1 MCLYSHEQIGG
12 GRLPRVKVLAVGGT
26 IAGIGTDDGRTTQYE
41 AGVIG
46 IGQLLEAVP
55 QLRRLAEIGSAQVAN
70 IPSFAVTGDLWL
82 SIASRVNEELAGDDC
97 DGIVVTHG
105 TDTLEETAYFLNLT
119 VKSRKPVVV
128 TGAMRPATALS
139 ADGPLNLYNAVAL
152 AASRSAEGRGVL
164 ITLNDAIGSARDMSK
179 RHTTTADAFG
189 QRDFGLLGWIVDGV
203 PRFYYDSVRK
213 HTIFSEFDVRG
224 FAELPRVDM
233 LYGHGDGGRELV
245 EAAVAA
251 GAKGIVHA
259 GMGNGGIYPD
269 TREALAE
276 AAAQGVVI
284 VSASR
289 TGTGY
294 VTAKP
299 ADRLGRFVTSDNLNP
314 HKARV
319 LLMLAL
325 TRTSDPALIQA
336 MFDIY

>member
-1 MCLYSHEQIGG
+1 MFNRRETRE
-12 GRLPRVKVLAVGGT
+12 GRLPRIKVLAVGGT
-26 IAGIGTDDGRTTQYE
+26 IAGKGTDGSRTTQYE

-46 IGQLLEAVP
+46 IESLLEVVP
-55 QLRRLAEIGSAQVAN
+55 QLETLAEIGSAQIAN
-70 IPSFAVTGDLWL
+70 IPSFAMTGRLL
-82 SIASRVNEELAGDDC
+82 LELAARVNEELAGNTC

-105 TDTLEETAYFLNLT
+105 TDTLEETAYFLHLT

-203 PRFYYDSVRK
+203 PRFYYESVRR
-213 HTIFSEFDVRG
+213 HTWQSEFDVGGLRS
-224 FAELPRVDM
+224 LPRVDM

-251 GAKGIVHA
+251 GAGGIVHA
-259 GMGNGGIYPD
+259 GMGNGGMYPD
-269 TREALAE
+269 TRDALA
-276 AAAQGVVI
+276 AAAASGVVV

-289 TGTGY
+289 TGSGV

-299 ADRLGRFVTSDNLNP
+299 ADRLSRFVTPDNLNP

-319 LLMLAL
+319 LLSLAL
-325 TRTSDPALIQA
+325 TRTRDPDLIQT
-336 MFDIY
+336 MFDTY